1 MTDWTIEAVAERL
14 TDANQIARRL
24 PPVRVQGYYNVWP
37 VFVRTEYERMAGD
50 DPPPRRFPPDPKA
63 VDRMLEAM
71 AWMQWLEQEQRH
83 LVWMRAQRY
92 SWSDIAKRNA
102 CSVSTAQRRW
112 QSALSVLCKRLNQ
125 PREIAGS
132 G

>member
-14 TDANQIARRL
+14 TDADQIARRL

-37 VFVRTEYERMAGD
+37 LFVRTEYERMAGD

-63 VDRMLEAM
+63 VDRMLEVM
-71 AWMQWLEQEQRH
+71 AWMQWLEQEQRL

-92 SWSDIAKRNA
+92 PWSDIAKRNA

-112 QSALSVLCKRLNQ
+112 QSALSVLCTRLNQ